1 MARVLTQLTSSLQLD
16 SLTCPSAV
24 RTCILCPA
32 FCFRFVH
39 GGLLAET
46 PHILVNPASPFPL
59 TSPLL
64 LEFLSDLSR
73 SGQALSQFP
82 GLAAHTSVSVLT
94 PPQALAK
101 FLASQSVLALW
112 VVKAQATLLV
122 QSSVDKR
129 GGGNCPVLNVY
140 YFCLLILT

>member
-1 MARVLTQLTSSLQLD
+1 MAPALTQLTSSLQLG

-32 FCFRFVH
+32 FCFRFAH
-39 GGLLAET
+39 GGPLAET
-46 PHILVNPASPFPL
+46 PHILVNPASPSPL

-73 SGQALSQFP
+73 SGQALSQQPTLLSQFSLLRKP
-82 GLAAHTSVSVLT
+82 SPSSL
-94 PPQALAK
+94 Q
-101 FLASQSVLALW
+101 ASQSWLSGWLR
-112 VVKAQATLLV
+112 KAQATLLV